1 MIRVKICG
9 ITNKEDAW
17 IAAEAGADALG
28 FIFVPNTPR
37 YVGDRSDL
45 EDLLE
50 SVPPFVTRVGVCR
63 NLSDA
68 ARLRGV
74 PLDAIQL
81 YEPPRLE
88 ERGLLSVVLQGRGL
102 ILACRMRSVEDAL
115 GIESRLEGLRVS
127 GVLLDAYNEKR
138 LGGGGVVFDW
148 NLACLAKSRVS
159 VPVVLAG
166 GLTPENVAAAIRQVS
181 PWGVD
186 VSSGVEMAP
195 GKKDP
200 QKIRHFVANARR
212 ADICEASG

>member
-1 MIRVKICG
+1 
-9 ITNKEDAW
+9 
-17 IAAEAGADALG
+17 
-28 FIFVPNTPR
+28 
-37 YVGDRSDL
+37 
-45 EDLLE
+45 
-50 SVPPFVTRVGVCR
+50 
-63 NLSDA
+63 
-68 ARLRGV
+68 
-74 PLDAIQL
+74 
-81 YEPPRLE
+81 
-88 ERGLLSVVLQGRGL
+88 
-102 ILACRMRSVEDAL
+102 MRSVEDAL

>member
-1 MIRVKICG
+1 MIRIKICG

-17 IAAEAGADALG
+17 VAAEAGADALG

-37 YVGDRSDL
+37 YIGDRSDL

-50 SVPPFVTRVGVCR
+50 NLPPFVTRVGVCR

-68 ARLRGV
+68 SRLRGV

-81 YEPPRLE
+81 YEPPRME
-88 ERGLLSVVLQGRGL
+88 ERALLSVVLQGRGL

-115 GIESRLEGLRVS
+115 EIGSRLEGLAIS
-127 GVLLDAYNEKR
+127 GVLFDAYDEKR

-159 VPVVLAG
+159 VPVILAG
-166 GLTPENVAAAIRQVS
+166 GLTPENVEAAIRQVG

-186 VSSGVEMAP
+186 VSSGVEIAP

-200 QKIRHFVANARR
+200 QKVRQFVVNARR
-212 ADICEASG
+212 ADICKASG